1 MRWGEGGPWDVQ
13 HQAPPPNG
21 DVPLPIA
28 ASCIRTP
35 SHHHSQPL
43 LIHFPWEALEE
54 GDRGAPSLTVRSP
67 KKGGREVGQHPG
79 WSTQLWASLAS
90 RGSCWEPKQAAW
102 APPLHPAPGG
112 GVCTHHGFGLQAPRA
127 SSSSIVPVLV
137 NHSATEIAPAG
148 LKNSR

>member
-1 MRWGEGGPWDVQ
+1 MGCS
-13 HQAPPPNG
+13 APSTPPDG

-28 ASCIRTP
+28 ASCITTSP
-35 SHHHSQPL
+35 HYHSQPL
-43 LIHFPWEALEE
+43 LIRFPWEALEE
-54 GDRGAPSLTVRSP
+54 GDRGAPSLTMRSP

-79 WSTQLWASLAS
+79 WSTQLWATLAS

-112 GVCTHHGFGLQAPRA
+112 GVRTQHGFGLQAPRA